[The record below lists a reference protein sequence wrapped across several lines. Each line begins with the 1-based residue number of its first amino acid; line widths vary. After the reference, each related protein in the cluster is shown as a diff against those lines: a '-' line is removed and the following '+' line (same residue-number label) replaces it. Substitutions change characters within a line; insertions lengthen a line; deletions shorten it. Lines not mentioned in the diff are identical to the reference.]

1 MPRLLSTACIFGAIC
16 FGENWSGT
24 LVDAGCVDRHEQ
36 SLDQCSPTRN
46 TTAYAV
52 KLPDGRLL
60 RFDDTGNARA
70 AELTRNRTGAIAVKI
85 TGLLEAPD
93 SVRVDAID
101 IQ

>member
-1 MPRLLSTACIFGAIC
+1 MVRLFALASIAGAMC
-16 FGENWSGT
+16 FGESWTGK
-24 LVDAGCVDRHEQ
+24 LVDAGCVERHEQ
-36 SLDQCSPTRN
+36 SIDECSPMRN

-70 AELTRNRTGAIAVKI
+70 AELMKNRSGAVTVRI
-85 TGLLEAPD
+85 TGLLEGPD
-93 SVRVDAID
+93 AVRVDAID